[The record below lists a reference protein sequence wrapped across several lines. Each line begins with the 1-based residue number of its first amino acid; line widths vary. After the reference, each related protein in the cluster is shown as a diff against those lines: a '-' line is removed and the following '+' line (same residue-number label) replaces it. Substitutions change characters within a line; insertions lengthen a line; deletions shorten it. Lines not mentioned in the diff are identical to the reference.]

1 MTHEEVVLEYMKKHK
16 GITSMEAYD
25 KLGVTRLSA
34 VIFNLR
40 ERYDILDVW
49 ETCTNRYGN
58 KAKFKRYIFNG
69 DKKAPSWKDLFRG
82 VL

>member
-40 ERYDILDVW
+40 ERYDIPDVW
-49 ETCTNRYGN
+49 EFCTNRYGN
-58 KAKFKRYIFNG
+58 RVKFKRYIYRG
-69 DKKAPSWKDLFRG
+69 ELKKPNFLSKF
-82 VL
+82 VLGL

>member
-1 MTHEEVVLEYMKKHK
+1 MTHEELVLEYIKNNH

-40 ERYDILDVW
+40 ERYDITDIW
-49 ETCTNRYGN
+49 ETCINRYGN
-58 KAKFKRYIFNG
+58 KVKFKRYIYNG
-69 DKKAPSWKDLFRG
+69 KLKKHTLFKPWWK
-82 VL
+82 